1 MVFALAGDSTMTK
14 PFANVPSMK
23 LIMVSKLARMPS
35 RQQAAIRWRQLS
47 AAPRVTS
54 RAVNEGRQHTLYF
67 ILLSW
72 KAGVFDLFQDSQVMG
87 RSQLIYEFA
96 GRCHGDFRET
106 ARVRDLPGRQPSSA
120 LWLRSTDDLRL

>member
-35 RQQAAIRWRQLS
+35 RQQAAIRWRQLPAS
-47 AAPRVTS
+47 LPGCERGTPAHALL
-54 RAVNEGRQHTLYF
+54 HTAFLE
-67 ILLSW
+67 SP
-72 KAGVFDLFQDSQVMG
+72 GVFDLFQDSQVMG
-87 RSQLIYEFA
+87 RSRLIFEFP

-106 ARVRDLPGRQPSSA
+106 VRVRDLPAGSS
-120 LWLRSTDDLRL
+120 LLPCG